1 MQQLL
6 NEIAEALTR
15 AEEEL
20 VYAQNALQPENLP
33 ELAEALKHLGGLAE
47 QLETRQTCRHER
59 VLATGGWHYA
69 GGETFDDI
77 RHVCAE
83 CGMEVEA

>member
-6 NEIAEALTR
+6 NEISEALIR

-20 VYAQNALQPENLP
+20 MYAQNALQPENLP
-33 ELAEALKHLGGLAE
+33 ELAEALEHLGELAE
-47 QLETRQTCRHER
+47 RLTVCQTCRHER
-59 VLATGGWHYA
+59 VMVTGGWHYE

-83 CGMEVEA
+83 CGTEVEA